1 MTVRAAVYAR
11 YSSDLQKATSIE
23 DQIAMAERFCARQ
36 GWTIVEIFEDR
47 EQSGKDMR
55 RPGFQAMKAAAA
67 AQAFDVVVVEAIDRL
82 TRKVKDALSTYDFF
96 MFQDIKLHSIQEGE
110 QDFMKVLFAG
120 FGAQLFSQKISDHT
134 RRGMQGAITRQR
146 LHTRAYGYCKRESE
160 TGTNRQIDP
169 EQARVVRRIYEEF
182 ASGRSAQSIAEG
194 LNIDRIPAPNGGSWD
209 GSTIRG
215 NRSRREGILRNQ
227 LYIGIAS
234 ICQFTHTY
242 HPETGQRKLKPTPED
257 YVEQEIPELR
267 IIDQDLWDAVQAELA
282 RRAAATPKAVRAARR
297 QTYLLSGLL
306 KCACCG
312 GTYTLHNRTSYR
324 CREAKRS
331 ACNNTRAISRKRIET
346 RVFNALRSAFRSEDL
361 LQRFEH
367 ALQEERCKL
376 ADGQLEADLKR
387 LVAAQDIAMTRR
399 DNILAAVA
407 EGAPYAPFKT
417 KADAL
422 EKEINDLASRIAI
435 LNTQI
440 TRTQTEVEDV
450 RTIYERALNNFE
462 HLLSEKEFV
471 EEAHGYLA
479 TLIDQITLM
488 PDAEAQHG
496 LQAQMHLRSGA
507 LIGAATTQGD
517 EVVVTC

>member
-1 MTVRAAVYAR
+1 MTVRVAVYAR

-36 GWTIVEIFEDR
+36 GWTIVEVFEDR

-67 AQAFDVVVVEAIDRL
+67 AQVFDVVVVEAIDRL
-82 TRKVKDALSTYDFF
+82 TRKVKDALSTYDLFT
-96 MFQDIKLHSIQEGE
+96 FQGIKLHSIQEGE
-110 QDFMKVLFAG
+110 QDFMRVLFAG

-134 RRGMQGAITRQR
+134 RRGMQGAVTRQR
-146 LHTRAYGYCKRESE
+146 LHTRAYGYRKREAE
-160 TGTNRQIDP
+160 TGTNREIDP
-169 EQARVVRRIYEEF
+169 SQARIVRRIFEEF
-182 ASGRSAQSIAEG
+182 ATGRSAQSIAEG
-194 LNIDRIPAPNGGSWD
+194 LNKDRVPAPNGGSWD

-215 NRSRREGILRNQ
+215 NPTRKEGILRNQ

-267 IIDQDLWDAVQAELA
+267 IIDQDLWKAVQAELT

-306 KCACCG
+306 KCGCCG

-324 CREAKRS
+324 CRKAKRS
-331 ACNNTRAISRKRIET
+331 ACNNKRSISRRRIET
-346 RVFNALRSAFRSEDL
+346 RVFGALRAAFRSEGML
-361 LQRFEH
+361 RRFEL
-367 ALQEERCKL
+367 ALAEERGKL
-376 ADGQLEADLKR
+376 ADGNLEADLKR
-387 LVAAQDIAMTRR
+387 LEVAHDRAMIGR

-407 EGAPYAPFKT
+407 EGAPYATFKA

-422 EKEINDLASRIAI
+422 EKEINDLASRIAA
-435 LNTQI
+435 LNSQI
-440 TRTQTEVEDV
+440 TRSQTEVEDA
-450 RTIYERALNNFE
+450 RTIYERALNNLE
-462 HLLSEKEFV
+462 HLLSEKEFI

-479 TLIDQITLM
+479 MLIEKIVLK
-488 PDAEAQHG
+488 PDEEAAHGIRAEMYLKSEAFLGAHKEAQ
-496 LQAQMHLRSGA
+496 
-507 LIGAATTQGD
+507 D
-517 EVVVTC
+517 VVVTC